1 MRSFVVMAM
10 MVASLAGARTV
21 GYTEERTLELA
32 ADGITQME
40 IDAGAGS
47 MQIQGVEG
55 SDTIRVKA
63 LIQVDQD
70 NADKA
75 RKLIA
80 ANMRL
85 ALVREGDEAKL
96 DSHFDRSLFGRN
108 QSAIALEIEVPV
120 GMALEIE
127 DSAGSIVVRNTGADL
142 KIDDS
147 SGSIRVFGAGSV
159 DIEDS
164 SGSIHIAD
172 ASGDVDVE
180 DGSGS
185 LVVER
190 VSGSVRIDDGSGS
203 IRVSDVEADVTID
216 NAGSGGVSVTEVRGK
231 VTRND

>member
-10 MVASLAGARTV
+10 MLASLAGARTM
-21 GYTEERTLELA
+21 GYTEERTLELPA
-32 ADGITQME
+32 AGIAELE

-47 MQIQGVEG
+47 MQVQGVEG
-55 SDTIRVKA
+55 SDKIRVKA

-80 ANMRL
+80 SNMRL
-85 ALVREGDEAKL
+85 ELVRDGDEAKL
-96 DSHFDRSLFGRN
+96 ESHFERSLLGGN
-108 QSAIALEIEVPV
+108 PGAIALEIEVPV

-127 DSAGSIVVRNTGADL
+127 DSAGSIVVRNTGGDL

-147 SGSIRVFGAGSV
+147 SGSIRIFGVGSI

-164 SGSIHIAD
+164 SGSIQIAD
-172 ASGDVDVE
+172 ASGDVDIE

-185 LVVER
+185 MVVER
-190 VSGSVRIDDGSGS
+190 VGGSVRIDDGSGS
-203 IRVSDVEADVTID
+203 IKVSGVEADVTID
-216 NAGSGGVSVTEVRGK
+216 NAGTGGVSVTDVRGK
-231 VTRND
+231 VTRSD